1 MKKSIW
7 IVLPII
13 IIAVVL
19 VAVFAGQRNTLSDQ
33 IAQLESDKVN
43 LTKQLDE
50 AAADAEA
57 KKAAEAQA
65 AELST
70 KLQEAETRVAD
81 AESKIADAEGKAAA
95 YESRVKEVSDQLSNV
110 TEERDALQTSAN
122 AAAEQLPIV
131 IKQAQTALEALVGP
145 TDDELTQAK
154 AALASAQET
163 VDQITM
169 ELQQT
174 QEALSMVIGER
185 DDLKIAYENAAAQIA
200 DIQALSENLK
210 VARAGVRVCDAEG
223 NVLREYDDVSLFSLT
238 DLQPGEFIVIVL
250 YNAAGEA
257 ITQYSVTSAVPAA
270 EEAPAEAPAEEAPAE
285 EAPAA

>member
-1 MKKSIW
+1 
-7 IVLPII
+7 
-13 IIAVVL
+13 
-19 VAVFAGQRNTLSDQ
+19 
-33 IAQLESDKVN
+33 
-43 LTKQLDE
+43 
-50 AAADAEA
+50 
-57 KKAAEAQA
+57 
-65 AELST
+65 
-70 KLQEAETRVAD
+70 
-81 AESKIADAEGKAAA
+81 
-95 YESRVKEVSDQLSNV
+95 
-110 TEERDALQTSAN
+110 
-122 AAAEQLPIV
+122 
-131 IKQAQTALEALVGP
+131 
-145 TDDELTQAK
+145 
-154 AALASAQET
+154 
-163 VDQITM
+163 M